1 MSTRFVLS
9 WIGPTIER
17 DVETNRYATFL
28 QNTLGRIQA
37 DLQIDAVKVSDF
49 SAGKRRVEAEITLT
63 TTDASLDRIR
73 EWIVERMGEIPG
85 GLPGVLMVSPAPDAR
100 IEP

>member
-28 QNTLGRIQA
+28 QNTLGRIQS

-49 SAGKRRVEAEITLT
+49 SAGKRRVTLDK
-63 TTDASLDRIR
+63 TDMQNMRAFNINTSDPKAVALYAR
-73 EWIVERMGEIPG
+73 EK
-85 GLPGVLMVSPAPDAR
+85 LAAQ
-100 IEP
+100 